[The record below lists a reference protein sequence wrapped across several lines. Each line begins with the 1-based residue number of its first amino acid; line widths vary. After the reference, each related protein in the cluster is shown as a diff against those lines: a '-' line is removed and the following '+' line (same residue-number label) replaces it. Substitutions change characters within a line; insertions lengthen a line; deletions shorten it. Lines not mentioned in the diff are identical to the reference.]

1 MGFVSTYDGWEF
13 LTLLK
18 LDKFEKALQLNLS
31 APLNVTHIEFMQFEI
46 KLNSRIVE
54 LLLIVSLKDTFFLQ
68 TNTWSFIRLSAYI
81 I

>member
-31 APLNVTHIEFMQFEI
+31 APLNVTHIKFMQFEI

-68 TNTWSFIRLSAYI
+68 TNT
-81 I
+81 